1 MSISTIADRTCSDV
15 KKGLQADLSFNLGQP
30 FRPYQQLMGVLP
42 DRSKKIVPSC
52 YHELMTSPESPIIDF
67 YPRDFELDMNGK
79 KMEWEAVVKI
89 PFIEENRLLTA
100 MATKEHLLTDDERM
114 RNEFGVSLKFTYSEE
129 LDFTYQSSL
138 PGTFP
143 DLPHCHCVENIYD
156 LPTMEGLDVHVGLME
171 GAKLGVSALAGFP
184 SLHTIPHSGAL
195 SFHSVNVFQQDSRNE
210 SMVVTVLDADA
221 RSGVQYA
228 KQQLGQR
235 CFVGYPFLSEAKI
248 VRVSDELFDYL
259 PGPTEGAPPMSVPHG
274 PAEIES
280 WKRNATRIQNTYSKR
295 LGMVIGEIDS
305 LVHVEALK
313 GLKKTDSGATVKE
326 YAVIPGIDTDYA
338 TQMIVDEVESED
350 QRFIEKAALPIE
362 EEFPVG
368 TRAFSLAEYGYGR
381 PLQVT
386 RHFQNR
392 ADVWISLQKG
402 QEVEFATPIIRDAE
416 RLAPYAPSYAVAKML
431 NLNPLVLSKLT
442 ASFHVD
448 LYGTRVNLG
457 LNLKFEAKKLKVLG
471 YSRRGPTGWEFSEK
485 AINLVRQYMMKFPV
499 FVATV
504 QRMPKG
510 DVYAAADFYPEN
522 EALANIK
529 EIQAWLKSIESKS
542 FEKVP
547 LDAEQLDSEVVKRLE
562 EAADQA
568 FQLNSATDGKKIKG
582 MPRNALLKPSDAEHR
597 LNSQTFVIGNR
608 VVYVQDSGKV
618 PIASKGT
625 VVGLTR
631 TARVTLLDVVFD
643 TTFMSGTSLND
654 RCSPFRGSTVPSS
667 SVLNL
672 SNRQLQVVSRA
683 GQARIPPQTAQPL
696 IANGLGA
703 PIGPSGRGQLIP
715 ATAPPPLRGSFRGAV
730 NGAPNAHAGNF
741 RGRGM
746 AVGNIPNGHVQN
758 MPIRNG
764 PVNGTRARGSQPN
777 GHLGRGGRGNAQGTN
792 RLGYSNVQYAAV
804 HANDVTQVS
813 DEFTVADNPNFRP
826 KPQHNVPPPA
836 SLDAAARGRGRG
848 GRGRGGNGSRGR
860 GPRGGTRGT
869 RGTRGQSDA
878 AEPTTGTT
886 AVQQ

>member
-1 MSISTIADRTCSDV
+1 MEDV
-15 KKGLQADLSFNLGQP
+15 KKGLNANLDFELGQP

-52 YHELMTSPESPIIDF
+52 YHDLMTNPESPIIDF
-67 YPRDFELDMNGK
+67 YPREFELDMNGK
-79 KMEWEAVVKI
+79 KMDWEAVVKI
-89 PFIEENRLLTA
+89 PFIEETRLLQA
-100 MATKEHLLTDDERM
+100 MGAKNHLLTDEERA
-114 RNEFGVSLKFTYSEE
+114 RNEFGVSLKFIYSED
-129 LDFTYQSSL
+129 LDFAYLSSL
-138 PGTFP
+138 PGIFP
-143 DLPHCHCVENIYD
+143 DLAHCHCVENIYD
-156 LPTMEGLDVHVGLME
+156 LPTMEGLDVHVGLMD

-195 SFHSVNVFQQDSRNE
+195 SFHSVNVFQQESRNE
-210 SMVVTVLDADA
+210 SMIVTILDADA
-221 RSGVQYA
+221 RSGVEYA

-259 PGPTEGAPPMSVPHG
+259 PGPKEGAPPISIPHG

-280 WKRNATRIQNTYSKR
+280 WKRNANRIQTTYSKR

-313 GLKKTDSGATVKE
+313 GLKKTDNGATVKE

-350 QRFIEKAALPIE
+350 QRFLEKDALPIE

-392 ADVWISLQKG
+392 ADVWISLQKNP
-402 QEVEFATPIIRDAE
+402 EIDFATPIIREAE
-416 RLAPYAPSYAVAKML
+416 RLAPYTPSYAVAKAL

-448 LYGTRVNLG
+448 LYGTRTNLG

-485 AINLVRQYMMKFPV
+485 AVDLVRQYMMKFPA
-499 FVATV
+499 FIATI

-510 DVYAAADFYPEN
+510 DTYAATDFYPEN
-522 EALANIK
+522 EALAKIK

-547 LDAEQLDSEVVKRLE
+547 LDAEQLDSEVVMRLE
-562 EAADQA
+562 KGADET
-568 FQLNSATDGKKIKG
+568 FQINSATDGKKVKG

-597 LNSQTFVIGNR
+597 LNNQKFVIGNR

-625 VVGLTR
+625 VIGLTR
-631 TARVTLLDVVFD
+631 TARVTLLDIVFD
-643 TTFMSGTSLND
+643 ATFMSGTSLND

-672 SNRQLQVVSRA
+672 SHRQLGVVSRA
-683 GQARIPPQTAQPL
+683 AQARMPQRTTQPL
-696 IANGLGA
+696 VANGFGA
-703 PIGPSGRGQLIP
+703 PLGPGGRGQLVP

-730 NGAPNAHAGNF
+730 NGAPFSQAGNF
-741 RGRGM
+741 HGRGAMNGNARGGPAQHLPIRNSPAFGDRGRGS
-746 AVGNIPNGHVQN
+746 PNG
-758 MPIRNG
+758 
-764 PVNGTRARGSQPN
+764 RA
-777 GHLGRGGRGNAQGTN
+777 GRGGRGNTLSVNRQGYT
-792 RLGYSNVQYAAV
+792 NVQYAATY
-804 HANDVTQVS
+804 ANDVSQVS
-813 DEFTVADNPNFRP
+813 DEFTVADNPNFKP
-826 KPQHNVPPPA
+826 KPHHNVPPPA
-836 SLDAAARGRGRG
+836 SLDAPTRGRGRG
-848 GRGRGGNGSRGR
+848 GRGRGGNGGRGGR
-860 GPRGGTRGT
+860 GPRGGPKGGGGT
-869 RGTRGQSDA
+869 AGAVA
-878 AEPTTGTT
+878 A
-886 AVQQ
+886 QQ